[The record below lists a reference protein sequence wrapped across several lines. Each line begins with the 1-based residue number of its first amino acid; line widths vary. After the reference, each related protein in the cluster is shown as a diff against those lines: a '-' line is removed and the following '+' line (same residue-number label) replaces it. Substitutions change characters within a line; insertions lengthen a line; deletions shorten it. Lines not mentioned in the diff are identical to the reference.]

1 MSRTV
6 NVSQLCEH
14 NFNGNN
20 KTEQVSDLK
29 CFCDTPIKMAAK
41 NSGGEHKIMAV

>member
-1 MSRTV
+1 MSGTV

-20 KTEQVSDLK
+20 KTEQMIDLK
-29 CFCDTPIKMAAK
+29 CFCDKPTKMAAK
-41 NSGGEHKIMAV
+41 NSVWR